1 MDLRCSENRTTSD
14 YHHYSIHSII
24 FCCTECKTK
33 LRSVLPGAL
42 FTSIIWL
49 VGSFLFGWYISNFGN
64 YNKTY
69 GSLAGIIIL
78 FLWLYITSFIIIIG
92 AEINAIIHQ
101 RKVIKGHTPE
111 EAALLH
117 DDNNQN
123 HYNED
128 TTYEYNNDTPQN
140 KDENYN
146 IDQNADNEK
155 PEDQETL
162 KDKIVDKFK
171 TTMTTMKKSKINH
184 KKAKDTFHRDFRL
197 YFVILLYKIVLESI
211 DNSLCSILYF

>member
-111 EAALLH
+111 EAALPMM
-117 DDNNQN
+117 
-123 HYNED
+123 
-128 TTYEYNNDTPQN
+128 TT
-140 KDENYN
+140 
-146 IDQNADNEK
+146 I
-155 PEDQETL
+155 
-162 KDKIVDKFK
+162 KIIIMKTQLMN
-171 TTMTTMKKSKINH
+171 TTMTHLRIKMKI
-184 KKAKDTFHRDFRL
+184 
-197 YFVILLYKIVLESI
+197 II
-211 DNSLCSILYF
+211 